1 MCNLR
6 TQRIP
11 SQICIWNRLIAE
23 WLHRNLFKE
32 SLIHNALFDHLV
44 FILWRVPSVI
54 TECNMCFLN
63 WGIFVSYRYTMQR
76 GLIKLYELYTISF
89 SFAHIEILRFNTD
102 PWAYVISWLEILCKL
117 WICICMYI
125 FACIFSDTKFVHLA
139 SVNKRSKK
147 RNRTKSTEKKQ
158 RSHGQKSRGWDAS
171 MVPNSLLF
179 LSFRAFSGWIH
190 KFDGLFLLCR
200 C

>member
-54 TECNMCFLN
+54 TGCNMYFKLGNLSKLSLYNAVQYGAVQCKRVV
-63 WGIFVSYRYTMQR
+63 IVYQTSY
-76 GLIKLYELYTISF
+76 LIKLYELCTISF
-89 SFAHIEILRFNTD
+89 SFAHIEILRFNTE

-117 WICICMYI
+117 CICICMYI
-125 FACIFSDTKFVHLA
+125 FASIY
-139 SVNKRSKK
+139 SVSQNS
-147 RNRTKSTEKKQ
+147 ST
-158 RSHGQKSRGWDAS
+158 
-171 MVPNSLLF
+171 LL
-179 LSFRAFSGWIH
+179 L
-190 KFDGLFLLCR
+190 
-200 C
+200 

>member
-1 MCNLR
+1 MCNFR

-11 SQICIWNRLIAE
+11 SQICIWDRLIAE

-54 TECNMCFLN
+54 TGCNMCFLN

-76 GLIKLYELYTISF
+76 GAVQCKRVVIVHQTTYLIKLYELCTISF
-89 SFAHIEILRFNTD
+89 SFAHIEILRFNTE
-102 PWAYVISWLEILCKL
+102 PWAYVISWLEILCEL

-125 FACIFSDTKFVHLA
+125 FASIY
-139 SVNKRSKK
+139 SVSQNS
-147 RNRTKSTEKKQ
+147 ST
-158 RSHGQKSRGWDAS
+158 
-171 MVPNSLLF
+171 LL
-179 LSFRAFSGWIH
+179 L
-190 KFDGLFLLCR
+190 
-200 C
+200 